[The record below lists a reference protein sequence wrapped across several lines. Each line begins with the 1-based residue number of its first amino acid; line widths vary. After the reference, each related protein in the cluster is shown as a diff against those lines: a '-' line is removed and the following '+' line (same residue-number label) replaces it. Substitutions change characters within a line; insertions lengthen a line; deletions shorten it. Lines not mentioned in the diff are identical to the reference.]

1 LKVDFSVVAVGK
13 APRREDMNKPLIPA
27 QDSVFKRI
35 LWLYGLYT
43 LVFNICF
50 VFAYYYLPEGFMRG
64 SPQTAAGEIVAKSVS
79 FWPQFGLTLL
89 FNLGIMT
96 TIAIVANFNQ
106 VRGFPV
112 GYLVPITLAITGG
125 LIVGTNSFVSDNLDR
140 YSNVREAMALGQ
152 TVGGLETLGFI
163 LVIASTVSYGVY
175 QYRSWW
181 RWGGEWKPAKVM
193 NLRDVRLSR
202 QEILCLILGIVLL
215 IIAAYR
221 ETGMQVSL

>member
-1 LKVDFSVVAVGK
+1 
-13 APRREDMNKPLIPA
+13 MNPSQVQA

-43 LVFNICF
+43 LLFNVCF
-50 VFAYYYLPEGFMRG
+50 VFSYYLLPEGFMRG
-64 SPQTAAGEIVAKSVS
+64 SPQTAAGEIVARAES

-96 TIAIVANFNQ
+96 TIAVVANFSQ
-106 VRGFPV
+106 VKGFPV
-112 GYLVPITLAITGG
+112 GYLIPIFFGITGG
-125 LIVGTNSFVSDNLDR
+125 LIVGTNSFVADDLDR

-152 TVGGLETLGFI
+152 TIGGLETLGFI
-163 LVIASTVSYGVY
+163 LVIASTVKYGVY

-181 RWGGEWKPAKVM
+181 RWSREWKPTKVM

-202 QEILCLILGIVLL
+202 QETLCLVLGVLLL

-221 ETGMQVSL
+221 ETVMAMNL